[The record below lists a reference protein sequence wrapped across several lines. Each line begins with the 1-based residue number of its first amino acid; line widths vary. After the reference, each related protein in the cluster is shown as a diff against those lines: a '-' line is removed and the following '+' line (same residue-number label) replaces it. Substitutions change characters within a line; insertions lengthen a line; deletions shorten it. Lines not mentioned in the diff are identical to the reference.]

1 MLRRVSMVPT
11 SYITAL
17 RFPLALLVVLIHTQ
31 NKVWQAAE
39 AQDSLWFSVPVQF
52 LSRSLP
58 AVAVPLFFA
67 ISGFLFFYQKQTFT
81 LADQREKLR
90 KRSMT
95 LLLPYV
101 VWNLLAFLMTPL
113 KTLFQGG
120 DWKALLLNFSPLDV
134 FCGSLSTETSV
145 NLWGMTVWASSHP
158 QLEPLWFVRD
168 LMVIVLFAPLLH
180 FLLRRVPVLF
190 LIGLSAVGLFQ
201 LWVKP
206 FGMTM
211 AGWFYFSLGAVFSI
225 HGLCPIET
233 TRRLLRPA
241 LLVAALTLIWN
252 TLPQNTVWKLPD
264 LLPEGLSYHL
274 YKLSA
279 MVVLLHAARAYT
291 RRRAPHP
298 WLSKSSFFIYA
309 SHSIVLFPVTTL
321 LWQLTLGEPPLV
333 ALAAYVVSTVI
344 AVSICLVGYRVLQR
358 WLPRPLNR
366 ALGI

>member
-1 MLRRVSMVPT
+1 MAPT

-31 NKVWQAAE
+31 NKIWQAAE
-39 AQDSLWFSVPVQF
+39 AQDSLWFSVPVHF

-90 KRSMT
+90 KRCVT

-113 KTLFQGG
+113 KTLLQGG
-120 DWKALLLNFSPLDV
+120 DWKTLLLNFSPLDV
-134 FCGSLSTETSV
+134 FWGSLSTETSV
-145 NLWGMTVWASSHP
+145 NLWGMSVWASSHP

-190 LIGLSAVGLFQ
+190 LLGLSMAGLLQ

-206 FGMTM
+206 WGMTM
-211 AGWFYFSLGAVFSI
+211 AGWFYFSLGAFFSVR
-225 HGLCPIET
+225 GLCPIET
-233 TRRLLRPA
+233 TWRLLRPA
-241 LLVAALTLIWN
+241 LFVAAVTLVWN
-252 TLPQNTVWKLPD
+252 TLPENMFGLLSD
-264 LLPEGLSYHL
+264 LLPSGMSYHL
-274 YKLSA
+274 YNLSA

-298 WLSKSSFFIYA
+298 WLSKSSFFVYA
-309 SHSIVLFPVTTL
+309 FHTIVLFPVTVVL
-321 LWQLTLGEPPLV
+321 HKLTLGQPPLV
-333 ALAAYVVSTVI
+333 ALAAFIGSAVI
-344 AVSICLVGYRVLQR
+344 AVAVCLVGYRVLQR
-358 WLPRPLNR
+358 VLPKFVSR